1 MTINCSKKKKEK
13 QYFKMSKQ
21 QNSDSNSLEKLNAEV
36 CYIIYLYIYMFAF
49 KTSWIQFLFSDFEL
63 SNSSLFYLINKF
75 CIEY

>member
-1 MTINCSKKKKEK
+1 
-13 QYFKMSKQ
+13 MSKQ